1 MWPLD
6 FGKIRHGTS
15 TVASDDLYDDDGDDD
30 DDRRRQRFGDRGD
43 VHTVRGDGREEAGRR
58 GGEAFPW

>member
-15 TVASDDLYDDDGDDD
+15 TVASDDLYDDDGDD